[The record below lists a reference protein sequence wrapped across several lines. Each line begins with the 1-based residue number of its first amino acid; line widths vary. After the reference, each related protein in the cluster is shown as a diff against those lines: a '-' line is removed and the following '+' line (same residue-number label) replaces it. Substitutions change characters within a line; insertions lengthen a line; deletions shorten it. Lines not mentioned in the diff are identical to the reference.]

1 MKGKK
6 VRVVL
11 IGLHFA
17 EYSTHLAR
25 ALSEHH
31 SVLLLVNKSNFQQ
44 EVAEDVEKY
53 ANPNLEIVEIP
64 HAQRVSQVIQSAASI
79 VSTIR
84 RFEPQIIHCQE
95 DTKDYL
101 AMALPFLPHVP
112 FLLTVH
118 DPKPHSG
125 QDALRKLKS
134 RHALY
139 GEQLRR
145 KANGVIV
152 HGERLLQMARDALPH
167 VRNKVFSIPHGPL
180 GTLQCGNSATGAWER
195 GNCLFFGRIEE
206 YKGLPIF
213 VEAIRKLRFE
223 GLDVKGVIAGRGTEL
238 DLLKPQLQVD
248 SAFELRNYFLSPKEV
263 VYCFRR
269 ANVVVMPYKDAT
281 QSGVAAYAL
290 GIGRPIV
297 ATNVGAIPDMVIPG
311 ISGLL
316 VPPNDSVAVAAAIKR
331 IVEHPILA
339 KTLAYGALQLGLGD
353 YSWTCIAIQT
363 TNAYQTLLK
372 VDTRNEF
379 TSKHE

>member
-1 MKGKK
+1 
-6 VRVVL
+6 
-11 IGLHFA
+11 
-17 EYSTHLAR
+17 
-25 ALSEHH
+25 
-31 SVLLLVNKSNFQQ
+31 LLLINKSNFQQ
-44 EVAEDVEKY
+44 EVAEDVKKY
-53 ANPNLEIVEIP
+53 ASPTLEIIEIP
-64 HAQRVSQVIQSAASI
+64 HAQQVAQVIRSAASI

-84 RFEPQIIHCQE
+84 RFEPKIIHCQE

-101 AMALPFLPHVP
+101 PMALPFLPYVP
-112 FLLTVH
+112 FLLAVH
-118 DPKPHSG
+118 DTKPHSG

-139 GEQLRR
+139 GSQLRR

-152 HGERLLQMARDALPH
+152 HGDRLLQMARASLPH
-167 VRNKVFSIPHGPL
+167 VRNNVFSIPHGPL
-180 GTLQCGNSATGAWER
+180 GTLHCGHSANDKWQP

-238 DLLKPQLQVD
+238 DRLKPQLQVD
-248 SAFELRNYFLSPKEV
+248 PAFELMNYFLSPEEV
-263 VYCFRR
+263 VDCFRR

-316 VPPNDSVAVAAAIKR
+316 VPPNDAVAIAASIKR
-331 IVEHPILA
+331 IVEDPILA
-339 KTLAYGALQLGLGD
+339 KTLAYGAQELGLGE
-353 YSWTCIAIQT
+353 YSWTRIAMQT
-363 TNAYQTLLK
+363 TNAYRTLLA
-372 VDTRNEF
+372 DDSGNEF